1 MTFKFE
7 KLLDS
12 IGQNILAALQE
23 NARISYS
30 QLGRKVGLSTPA
42 VTERVRKMEEAGII
56 LGYHARVR
64 PKDPDKII
72 TAFVELST
80 PADSYDRVKKMAGNL
95 DQVLECHHVS
105 GQAAFLLKVRTSSVS
120 ELEAVIARFSP
131 LGRTRTSIVMSSSK
145 LTAFCPIPLDF
156 SVS

>member
-1 MTFKFE
+1 MSFKFD
-7 KLLDS
+7 KLMDS
-12 IGQNILAALQE
+12 IGRQILAVLQE

-64 PKDPDKII
+64 PSEADRSIV
-72 TAFVELST
+72 AFVELST
-80 PADSYDRVKKMAGNL
+80 PADCYDRVKKRARDL

-105 GQAAFLLKVRTSSVS
+105 GQAAFILKVRTSSVS
-120 ELEAVIARFSP
+120 ELEAVIAQFSP
-131 LGRTRTSIVMSSSK
+131 LGKTHTSIVMSSSK
-145 LTAFCPIPLDF
+145 SP
-156 SVS
+156 